1 MISTDSRTGGA
12 PTRTGARF
20 VKLTY
25 SCANLPYIGGN
36 MKKIALLLSIGALLA
51 FGAASTVTGG
61 MDMMTGGMM
70 TGGMMTG
77 GMMTGGM

>member
-1 MISTDSRTGGA
+1 
-12 PTRTGARF
+12 
-20 VKLTY
+20 
-25 SCANLPYIGGN
+25 

-51 FGAASTVTGG
+51 FGAASTLTGG